1 LKVLLSLVTTLALMG
16 VVAAFLHL
24 VIIWLELPDL
34 AALLLYAAP
43 IVVYISYCT
52 HQTSAEIFASAIRIY
67 GSFAAVTIASA
78 GLVFLI
84 GQ

>member
-1 LKVLLSLVTTLALMG
+1 MG
-16 VVAAFLHL
+16 VVALSLHL
-24 VIIWLELPDL
+24 AIVWLGL
-34 AALLLYAAP
+34 AALLVYAAP

>member
-1 LKVLLSLVTTLALMG
+1 MG
-16 VVAAFLHL
+16 VVALSLHL
-24 VIIWLELPDL
+24 AIVWLGL
-34 AALLLYAAP
+34 AALLVYAAP

-52 HQTSAEIFASAIRIY
+52 HQTSVEIFASAIRIY